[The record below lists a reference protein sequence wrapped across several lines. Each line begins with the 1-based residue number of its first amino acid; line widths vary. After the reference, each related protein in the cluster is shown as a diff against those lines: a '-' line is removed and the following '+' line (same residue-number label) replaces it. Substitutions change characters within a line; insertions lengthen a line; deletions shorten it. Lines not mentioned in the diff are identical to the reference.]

1 MKGLNGERAGGT
13 PSSRSG
19 VMCSEP
25 VVLVVDD
32 SADLRRLVRQTLRG
46 LPVRVEEA
54 VDGDAAWRWI
64 RGASRLHLLITDVD
78 MPGVD
83 GVDLAIRATGRR
95 PELAVIVMSGSEPDA
110 VLERIGERP
119 FSFFRKPV
127 RPSRL
132 LERVAELLDL
142 SL

>member
-1 MKGLNGERAGGT
+1 
-13 PSSRSG
+13 
-19 VMCSEP
+19 
-25 VVLVVDD
+25 
-32 SADLRRLVRQTLRG
+32 
-46 LPVRVEEA
+46 
-54 VDGDAAWRWI
+54 
-64 RGASRLHLLITDVD
+64 